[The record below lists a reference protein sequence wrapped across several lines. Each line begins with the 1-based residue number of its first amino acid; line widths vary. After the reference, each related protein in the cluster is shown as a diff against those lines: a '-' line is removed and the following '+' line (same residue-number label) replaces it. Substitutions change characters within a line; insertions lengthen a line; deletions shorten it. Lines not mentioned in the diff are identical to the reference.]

1 LRMHQKNIAAPIKTI
16 CRENPPTFIY
26 FCRFFL
32 FDIEGTIIPKIIN
45 VFLDDFY
52 IIVRAFNP
60 SFYGNI

>member
-1 LRMHQKNIAAPIKTI
+1 MHQKNIAAPIKTI
-16 CRENPPTFIY
+16 CRENPPAFIY

-32 FDIEGTIIPKIIN
+32 FDIKGTIIPKIIN